1 MTARG
6 PAAEWLNERIG
17 RVPADVR
24 GRLVPVFRG
33 LVPAAVA
40 GATESATEGAMAG
53 ATTGATAGASEG
65 SIEALVPALCDAA
78 DRALDAA
85 GHGAGEHRGA
95 FQLLRADAL
104 VTLACEAAL
113 SADEPDRVLVQI
125 VSRVAS

>member
-40 GATESATEGAMAG
+40 GATEGATEGATA
-53 ATTGATAGASEG
+53 GATAGASEG
-65 SIEALVPALCDAA
+65 TIEALVPALCDAA
-78 DRALDAA
+78 HRALDAA

-113 SADEPDRVLVQI
+113 SAEEPDRVLVQI

>member
-6 PAAEWLNERIG
+6 AAAEWLNERIG

-33 LVPAAVA
+33 LIPAAVA
-40 GATESATEGAMAG
+40 GATEGTTEGATEGA
-53 ATTGATAGASEG
+53 SEG
-65 SIEALVPALCDAA
+65 TIAALVPSLCDAA

-95 FQLLRADAL
+95 FELLRADAL

-113 SADEPDRVLVQI
+113 SADEPDRVLAQI

>member
-33 LVPAAVA
+33 LVPAAVT
-40 GATESATEGAMAG
+40 GATEGATEG
-53 ATTGATAGASEG
+53 ATAGATAGASEG
-65 SIEALVPALCDAA
+65 TIEALVPALCDAA

-95 FQLLRADAL
+95 FELLRADAL

-113 SADEPDRVLVQI
+113 SADEPDRVLAQI